1 MSQTPFNFSTF
12 GNASSNSQT
21 NTGGTGLSAFGN
33 TASTTSGGGTNQGF
47 SFGSKPATTTAFGGI
62 ANNPLITGTFQ
73 APGTSTNI
81 SSSGLKPG
89 NTTGNVFTFGNP
101 TGSGTGTTTTTAPS
115 LLMPSL
121 SSIGTTAVNKSS
133 FGWPS
138 TSTATTS
145 AQLFSGIGGSGGTTT
160 APSMNYLSRN
170 IFQGTGTSATNTSTL
185 GISTG
190 QFNINSIT
198 KKTRFSDL
206 PENIKN
212 ELIKIDKHIQDQK
225 ILMSSI
231 NSMTL
236 PNIKLQL
243 QDVNNEIYA
252 LSQKVSQI
260 NNDIQKNGIEIG
272 DYEDL
277 STEKEKLLGKLIKE
291 KYKTDFYIVD
301 KFPLEVRPFYTMPDP
316 NDKLYSNSYDFF
328 MRGQEILSG
337 SQRIHDHIF
346 LEERAKEHGINLATI
361 QSYIDSFKRAA
372 PPHAGGG
379 IGLERVV
386 MLYLNLDDIRR
397 SSLFPCDPKRLE
409 P

>member
-252 LSQKVSQI
+252 LSQ
-260 NNDIQKNGIEIG
+260 
-272 DYEDL
+272 
-277 STEKEKLLGKLIKE
+277 
-291 KYKTDFYIVD
+291 
-301 KFPLEVRPFYTMPDP
+301 
-316 NDKLYSNSYDFF
+316 
-328 MRGQEILSG
+328 
-337 SQRIHDHIF
+337 
-346 LEERAKEHGINLATI
+346 
-361 QSYIDSFKRAA
+361 
-372 PPHAGGG
+372 
-379 IGLERVV
+379 
-386 MLYLNLDDIRR
+386 
-397 SSLFPCDPKRLE
+397 
-409 P
+409 

>member
-260 NNDIQKNGIEIG
+260 NNDIQSDQTIMKDLLNDTYIQSSYAETVRQFYDAASRGQNDTVKQFGDTVFLKFYYDLILSFDSRLQQYEINIEELDRQFKN
-272 DYEDL
+272 L
-277 STEKEKLLGKLIKE
+277 
-291 KYKTDFYIVD
+291 
-301 KFPLEVRPFYTMPDP
+301 
-316 NDKLYSNSYDFF
+316 NDKSRYESSSALSESLHNQYATLMSVAGKVAFLHENVEALKQKYLNF
-328 MRGQEILSG
+328 MKTN
-337 SQRIHDHIF
+337 F
-346 LEERAKEHGINLATI
+346 LEDTNPFT
-361 QSYIDSFKRAA
+361 Q
-372 PPHAGGG
+372 
-379 IGLERVV
+379 
-386 MLYLNLDDIRR
+386 
-397 SSLFPCDPKRLE
+397 
-409 P
+409 